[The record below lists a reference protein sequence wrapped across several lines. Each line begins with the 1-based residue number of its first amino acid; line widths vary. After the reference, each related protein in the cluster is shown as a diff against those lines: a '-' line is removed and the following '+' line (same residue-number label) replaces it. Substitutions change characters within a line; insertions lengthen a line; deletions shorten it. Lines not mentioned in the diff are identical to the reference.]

1 MSTVIYTERGRRELG
16 ERFCWYVEH
25 GESDRAAEYYSG
37 LCRRTFERWCR
48 GCPALAAK
56 YARAVEARA
65 VLYKRRKVELRGRL
79 AAAKRELRRVPA
91 KSELA
96 RAARVKV
103 EQRRREVVEFAAMVC
118 RVRLTVGNAKRQ
130 KRMAR

>member
-1 MSTVIYTERGRRELG
+1 M
-16 ERFCWYVEH
+16 EH
-25 GESDRAAEYYSG
+25 GESDRSAADFAG

-56 YARAVEARA
+56 H
-65 VLYKRRKVELRGRL
+65 
-79 AAAKRELRRVPA
+79 
-91 KSELA
+91 
-96 RAARVKV
+96 AARLMANDGVCKKMMAMDERMDMKAV
-103 EQRRREVVEFAAMVC
+103 AGKQRRMEVVEFAAMVC